1 MVRRRWAVAV
11 VLLLALV
18 LLNLF
23 APQQAPHETAAVVAA
38 RMDVAP
44 GDGPRYTEAESLTE
58 PSPRADGTAVRRA
71 ALRPARTAGAAG
83 AGCALSGA
91 PVREPAA
98 GRAGTAPRG
107 AVTVERPAP
116 GGPPPGTDLLQTFRC

>member
-11 VLLLALV
+11 VLLLASV

-23 APQQAPHETAAVVAA
+23 APQQAPHETAAAVVAA

-44 GDGPRYTEAESLTE
+44 GDGPRDTEAESLTE

-71 ALRPARTAGAAG
+71 APRP
-83 AGCALSGA
+83 
-91 PVREPAA
+91 
-98 GRAGTAPRG
+98 
-107 AVTVERPAP
+107 
-116 GGPPPGTDLLQTFRC
+116 